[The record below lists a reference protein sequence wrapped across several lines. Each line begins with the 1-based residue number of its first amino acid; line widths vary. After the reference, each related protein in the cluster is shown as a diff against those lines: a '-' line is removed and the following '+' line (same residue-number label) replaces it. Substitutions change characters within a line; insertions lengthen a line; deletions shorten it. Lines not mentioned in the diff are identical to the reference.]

1 MPLLRWYHP
10 LLAAVLVLAGC
21 KSNPPAPT
29 TEAPGAVTAPTPSKA
44 PSPAPASGS
53 ALSYLKSVDAQ
64 RCEWVRQPL
73 PSGEPTRFAFDAAC
87 DESQLSW
94 SPDGTAGLVFNVATG
109 ERTQPRAW
117 RVDFVAKSG
126 KPVDLKGLLG
136 TLGGQGSD
144 TPRIHKVAFEA
155 QGRLVALVSDVP
167 VEDEGTR
174 GQALAFRQEG
184 ADWKRIE
191 SKPASFES
199 EGGAGVNVLDAAK
212 ALPDQTLSLFGDL
225 PGQEAPEAAVKKLD
239 AALPGQAQEKFG
251 KWMSL
256 STPGGALYYWT
267 ALDPEDDSR
276 YPSVPVRWEQDGNLV
291 ELDGLTAR
299 PGERLGFQVRGG
311 LLLVFILG
319 ETRSAHVFDP
329 RTKKSLVAVKDIE
342 SATLWPETSKP

>member
-1 MPLLRWYHP
+1 P
-10 LLAAVLVLAGC
+10 LLAAALVLAGC
-21 KSNPPAPT
+21 KSNPPAPPT
-29 TEAPGAVTAPTPSKA
+29 AAPGAVTAPTPSKA
-44 PSPAPASGS
+44 PPPAPASGS
-53 ALSYLKSVDAQ
+53 ALSYLKPVDAQ

-73 PSGEPTRFAFDAAC
+73 PSGEPTVFAFDAAC

-94 SPDGTAGLVFNVATG
+94 SPDGNVGLVFNAATG
-109 ERTQPRAW
+109 DRTQPRVW
-117 RVDFVAKSG
+117 RVDFPTKSG

-136 TLGGQGSD
+136 TLGGQGTD
-144 TPRIHKVAFEA
+144 TPRIHKVAFDA

-191 SKPASFES
+191 SKPTSFDS
-199 EGGAGVNVLDAAK
+199 GPGVNVLDAAK
-212 ALPDQTLSLFGDL
+212 ALPDPTLSLFGDL
-225 PGQEAPEAAVKKLD
+225 PGQEASEASVKKLD
-239 AALPGQAQEKFG
+239 AALPGQAQGKIG

-267 ALDPEDDSR
+267 AQDPEDEST
-276 YPSVPVRWEQDGNLV
+276 YPTVPVRWEQDGSLV
-291 ELDGLTAR
+291 ELEGLMAR

-311 LLLVFILG
+311 LLLVFVLG

-329 RTKKSLVAVKDIE
+329 RTKKNLVAVKNIE
-342 SATLWPETSKP
+342 SATLWPEPSKP